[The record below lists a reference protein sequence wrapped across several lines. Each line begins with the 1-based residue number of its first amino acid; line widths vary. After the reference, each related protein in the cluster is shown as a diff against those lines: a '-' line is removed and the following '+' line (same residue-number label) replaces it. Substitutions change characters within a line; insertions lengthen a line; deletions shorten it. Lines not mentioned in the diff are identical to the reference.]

1 MLSPMLQ
8 ASSERLA
15 HDLTVLARDIG
26 VRLAGTSGERAAADH
41 IIACAREIGADPRE
55 EIFPVQ
61 SRVVAEE
68 QLEVQIGGEWRRFPC
83 SLFSNTPG
91 TNGEW
96 RTAGIAVL
104 APTDY
109 QRDDLGHLRGKAVI
123 HLGCHIES

>member
-15 HDLTVLARDIG
+15 HDLNVLANDIG

-41 IIACAREIGADPRE
+41 IIARAREIGADPRE

-61 SRVVAEE
+61 SRVVADE

-96 RTAGIAVL
+96 RTAGSPCSPP
-104 APTDY
+104 PTTSATISGTCAG
-109 QRDDLGHLRGKAVI
+109 RP
-123 HLGCHIES
+123 